1 MAIPYVLT
9 FGSSSRM
16 LDHYL
21 RFTLLVFLSLLLTCG
36 KGRAQAE
43 FRFDQMTADQGFSQS
58 IAYRLG
64 QDTVGNLWVTTE
76 EGVLRFN
83 SSETY
88 SYSSGNGLPTGFGE
102 SIRTVHVGA
111 SGTVWIGGE
120 RGVAI
125 YNATIDKFE
134 PLPDGDLS
142 PRLIKDLV
150 ETPNGHLWIAG
161 FNGLWRYSP
170 DTKETIRMANVR
182 NLESLLLDNKTLL
195 FGATDGLYSLD
206 LQTGEWAKTKLEITA
221 TAIAKTED
229 GYLVGGQKGQ
239 LVLLNENLETYTKLD
254 EFEGLPIR
262 AMEQTA
268 EGEWY
273 IGIDGAG
280 IQVYDR
286 AFQRKNNYRNDVDNL
301 LSLSSDGVYD
311 LMTDREGILWVA
323 TYGGGVNKLD
333 PYGNVFRHL
342 THIPNTKQSLAHPFT
357 RAILEDEEGRIW
369 FGTKDGVSIWERST
383 DRWQHLLREVPG
395 APRQIVT
402 SLTEQGGHI
411 WAATFQG
418 GLFQIDK
425 QSYDVTSVPFADAKD
440 QRQGHIFTTALDKAG
455 NLWVGGV
462 NMDVYRIGQSGKV
475 ASFPV
480 QQVKVIAALPGGG
493 VMVGSK
499 LALNLIKAEEGGAAG
514 AKISSLEALEVF
526 RNTIDFASFNA
537 ILPVA
542 KGVIYL
548 GTSGAGLLRYDPA
561 TNEVTSLTV
570 VDGMPSNVVQSL
582 LLDNEG
588 HIWAGTSRGLARV
601 DITDSRVRVFTKA
614 EGLVSTEFNYG
625 SAVQLS
631 DRTML
636 FGGLEGVSMFDPA
649 SVKTATTAPV
659 VVLEDLFLFNERQVP
674 GSKVLP
680 AHINA
685 IDKLDLTYA
694 QNALT
699 FHFAGIAHASSGRVR
714 YRWQLRG
721 LDDRWSTP
729 TTLNQINFTN
739 LESGDYVFRVE
750 AASPSGDWGPTRELT
765 IHIAQ
770 PWWRTWWARLV
781 YLLLAVVAAYVA
793 FRVSRALIRRR
804 NAERQIDFFNNI
816 THELKTPLAILL
828 SSLEEV
834 TETSDQ
840 VGTAANRKIRAT
852 IKRLNSLFEQLLNF
866 HKASSSGKSRH
877 VANFSPGSRARE
889 LTTRFNPLLA
899 ERELTLSVKDDFAP
913 PEFYYDQ
920 DIFDKIVFNLVSN
933 AVKYSRPGGT
943 ISVELG
949 AAPEGQV
956 ELKVTDTGIGIPAD
970 QQKYILREYY
980 RARNAI
986 NSQLPGTGL
995 GLMMV
1000 KSMVEKEGGSI
1011 RFTSKENQGTTFFVT
1026 MEDRKIDYKPVLGE
1040 ETTEAST
1047 PEIAGETNELASAHI
1062 LLVEDNDELRVHLSK
1077 RLGNYFKVTT
1087 AANGKEGLVKAAEI
1101 FPDLIITDL
1110 IMPEMDG
1117 MEMSRAIQSDI
1128 QLNHIPIYLLTVLHN
1143 SAQKVESIAAGV
1155 TEYLEKPVNFDLLV
1169 AKITNTLSW
1178 RKRMRERYAA
1188 QDEADRADQHRT
1200 DRETEFIG
1208 GLEAFML
1215 SNITN
1220 DSLSVQDLCR
1230 HIGMSRT
1237 SLYMKMKNLIDLSP
1251 QDFIIH
1257 TRLKEARRLLA
1268 ETDETIKGVAYDCGF
1283 SNPKYFSTSFKK
1295 KYGVSPMAFRKSLV

>member
-1 MAIPYVLT
+1 
-9 FGSSSRM
+9 M

-21 RFTLLVFLSLLLTCG
+21 RFTLLVFLSLLLANG
-36 KGRAQAE
+36 KGRAQVE

-58 IAYRLG
+58 IAYRVG

-88 SYSSGNGLPTGFGE
+88 IYNSGNGLPTGFGE
-102 SIRTVHVGA
+102 SIRTVHIGP

-120 RGVAI
+120 RGVAF
-125 YNATIDKFE
+125 YNAILDEFE
-134 PLPDGDLS
+134 SLPAGDVS
-142 PRLIKDLV
+142 PRLTKDLV

-161 FNGLWRYSP
+161 FNGLWRYAP

-195 FGATDGLYSLD
+195 FGATDGLYSLN
-206 LQTGEWAKTKLEITA
+206 LLTGEWAKTKLEITA
-221 TAIAKTED
+221 TAIAKAND
-229 GYLVGGQKGQ
+229 DYLIGGQKGQ
-239 LVLLNENLETYTKLD
+239 LFLLNENLETFTKLD
-254 EFEGLPIR
+254 GFEGLPIR
-262 AMEQTA
+262 AMEQTTA
-268 EGEWY
+268 GEWY

-311 LMTDREGILWVA
+311 LLTDREGILWVA

-342 THIPNTKQSLAHPFT
+342 THIPNTEQSLAHPFT
-357 RAILEDEEGRIW
+357 RAILEDNEGRIW
-369 FGTKDGVSIWERST
+369 FGTKDGVSVGKRSAV
-383 DRWQHLLREVPG
+383 RWRHLLRENPG

-402 SLTEQGGHI
+402 SLTEQEGHI

-418 GLFQIDK
+418 GLFRIDK
-425 QSYDVTSVPFADAKD
+425 RSFEVTSVPFANAKD
-440 QRQGHIFTTALDKAG
+440 DRQGHIFTTALDEGG

-462 NMDVYRIGQSGKV
+462 NMDVYRIGQTGTV
-475 ASFPV
+475 ASFPI
-480 QQVKVIAALPGGG
+480 QQVKMIAALPGGG

-499 LALNLIKAEEGGAAG
+499 LALNLISAEGGAAG
-514 AKISSLEALEVF
+514 AKISSLEALEIYRSKV
-526 RNTIDFASFNA
+526 DFASFNA
-537 ILPVA
+537 ILPLA
-542 KGVIYL
+542 DGVIFL
-548 GTSGAGLLRYDPA
+548 GTSGAGLLRYDPT

-570 VDGMPSNVVQSL
+570 ADGMPSNVVQSL
-582 LLDNEG
+582 LPDNEG
-588 HIWAGTSRGLARV
+588 HIWAGTSQGLARV
-601 DITDSRVRVFTKA
+601 DITDADSRVRIFTKA
-614 EGLVSTEFNYG
+614 DGLVSTEFNYG
-625 SAVQLS
+625 SSAQLS
-631 DRTML
+631 DGTML
-636 FGGLEGVSMFDPA
+636 FGGLEGVSMFNPS
-649 SVKTATTAPV
+649 SVKTAATAPV
-659 VVLEDLFLFNERQVP
+659 VVLEDLFLFNERQTP

-714 YRWQLRG
+714 YRWQLLG

-729 TTLNQINFTN
+729 STLNQINFTN
-739 LESGDYVFRVE
+739 LESGSYVFRVE
-750 AASPSGDWGPTRELT
+750 AASPSGDWGPTRALT
-765 IHIAQ
+765 IQIAQ

-781 YLLLAVVAAYVA
+781 YLLLAIVAGYVA

-877 VANFSPGSRARE
+877 VAKFSPGSRARE
-889 LTTRFNPLLA
+889 LATRFNPLLA

-933 AVKYSRPGGT
+933 AVKYSQPGGD
-943 ISVELG
+943 ISVVMG

-1026 MEDRKIDYKPVLGE
+1026 MEDRKADYKPVLTEVPIEPSTLVIDG
-1040 ETTEAST
+1040 ETT
-1047 PEIAGETNELASAHI
+1047 ELASAHI
-1062 LLVEDNDELRVHLSK
+1062 LLVEDNDELRVNLSK

-1087 AANGKEGLVKAAEI
+1087 ASNGKEGLEKAAEI
-1101 FPDLIITDL
+1101 FPDLIVTDL

-1200 DRETEFIG
+1200 DRESEFIG
-1208 GLEAFML
+1208 GLETFML
-1215 SNITN
+1215 ANIAN

-1295 KYGVSPMAFRKSLV
+1295 KYGMSPMAFRKGLV